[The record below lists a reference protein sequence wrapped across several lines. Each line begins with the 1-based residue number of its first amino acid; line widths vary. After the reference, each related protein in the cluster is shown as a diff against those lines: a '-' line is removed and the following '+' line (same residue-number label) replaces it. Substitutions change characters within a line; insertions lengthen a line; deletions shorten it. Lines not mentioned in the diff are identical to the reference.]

1 MKGKTINKVELLN
14 LYRSGDYSQ
23 KELAD
28 MFSISPQHFQ
38 YILNYEM
45 LPKER
50 EQIKKLI
57 KTKRQIKKFKAS
69 L

>member
-1 MKGKTINKVELLN
+1 MTGKTINRVELLN

-23 KELAD
+23 KALAN
-28 MFSISPQHFQ
+28 MFGISPQHFQ